1 MPAGLAVGR
10 PARNLAAAL
19 FCCLLLSCD
28 FLTGPDDGLPVPQQ
42 TNDGWRTA
50 SPARVGMDPGPL
62 EDLLD
67 RISGTPDHRLH
78 SLLIVRNGKL
88 VFEEYWPGTDL
99 LPGSLEPVGRY
110 FDRETLHYVAS
121 VSKSITS
128 ALVGIAQDRGL
139 LDSVDVPVFEFFPE
153 HAALENDANENITLR
168 HLLSFTSGYDWN
180 EFVYGFGDPRDSH
193 YQMFNTADPLGYLL
207 GRAVTTE
214 PGAVFHYNSGDT
226 NLMGEVVRRVTSSST
241 LVDFADANLFQPLG
255 IEDYDWI
262 RLPLDNVVTFAS
274 GGASLRPRDM
284 AKLGALYL
292 NGGTW
297 NGTGIVSSA
306 WVDTSTQMSIP
317 LAGSYRSL
325 YGYGFNWWLGRSTY
339 RDRKVDYFRASGWG
353 GQNICVFP
361 ELEMVVVFT
370 AGAYY
375 EALGLSLD
383 DLLEDYILQA
393 VRE

>member
-1 MPAGLAVGR
+1 LSGV
-10 PARNLAAAL
+10 
-19 FCCLLLSCD
+19 FFSCLLLSCD
-28 FLTGPDDGLPVPQQ
+28 FLTGPDDGLPVPRQ

-62 EDLLD
+62 EDLLEQ
-67 RISGTPDHRLH
+67 ISETPDHRLH
-78 SLLIVRNGKL
+78 ALLIVKNGML
-88 VFEEYWPGTDL
+88 VLEEYWPGTDL
-99 LPGSLEPVGRY
+99 IPGTLEPVGQY

-128 ALVGIAQDRGL
+128 ALVGIALDRGL
-139 LDSVDVPVFEFFPE
+139 LDGVDLPLFEFYPE
-153 HAALENDANENITLR
+153 HAALENDGKRGITLR

-207 GRAVTTE
+207 GRPVTTE
-214 PGAVFHYNSGDT
+214 PGSVFHYNSGDT
-226 NLMGEVVRRVTSSST
+226 NLLGEVVRRVTSSST
-241 LVDFADANLFQPLG
+241 LVDFADRNLFQPLG

-262 RLPLDNVVTFAS
+262 RFPLADQVTFAS

-292 NGGTW
+292 DGGTW
-297 NGTGIVSSA
+297 NGIRILSSGWIDA
-306 WVDTSTQMSIP
+306 STQMSIP
-317 LAGSYRSL
+317 LAGSYRTL

-353 GQNICVFP
+353 GQDIYVFP
-361 ELEMVVVFT
+361 ELDMVLVFT

-375 EALGLSLD
+375 EELGL
-383 DLLEDYILQA
+383 DLNDLIEDYIFQA
-393 VRE
+393 VKE

>member
-1 MPAGLAVGR
+1 
-10 PARNLAAAL
+10 
-19 FCCLLLSCD
+19 
-28 FLTGPDDGLPVPQQ
+28 
-42 TNDGWRTA
+42 
-50 SPARVGMDPGPL
+50 MDPGPL
-62 EDLLD
+62 EDLLEM
-67 RISGTPDHRLH
+67 ISGTPDHRLH

-121 VSKSITS
+121 VSKSLTS
-128 ALVGIAQDRGL
+128 ALVGIARDRGL
-139 LDSVDVPVFEFFPE
+139 LDSVDMPVFEFFPE
-153 HAALENDANENITLR
+153 HASLENDANGNITLR

-207 GRAVTTE
+207 ARAVTTE

-241 LVDFADANLFQPLG
+241 LVEFADANLFQPLG
-255 IEDYDWI
+255 IENYDWI

-297 NGTGIVSSA
+297 NGTRIVSSP

-339 RDRKVDYFRASGWG
+339 RDGKVDYFRASGWG
-353 GQNICVFP
+353 GQDIYVFP

-393 VRE
+393 VSE